1 MTIKRFE
8 ELDGW
13 QQARTLASLIYEISD
28 KPRLKQERRL
38 YNQITGAALSVM
50 NNIAEGFGNQS
61 NQEFRRYLR
70 YARGSISEVQS
81 CLYLALDRRFIL
93 RTEFERIYAQAET
106 TRKLI
111 DGLLR
116 YLRTQKKPRVGKGT
130 TVIDTTDRQFE
141 SK

>member
-1 MTIKRFE
+1 MRIKRFE

-13 QQARTLASLIYEISD
+13 QQARVLASHIYDICEN
-28 KPRLKQERRL
+28 PRLKQARRL
-38 YNQITGAALSVM
+38 HDQITGAALSVM

-81 CLYLALDRRFIL
+81 CLYLALDRQFIVPV
-93 RTEFERIYAQAET
+93 EFEQAYAQAET

-116 YLRTQKKPRVGKGT
+116 YLRTQVKAGKG
-130 TVIDTTDRQFE
+130 
-141 SK
+141 